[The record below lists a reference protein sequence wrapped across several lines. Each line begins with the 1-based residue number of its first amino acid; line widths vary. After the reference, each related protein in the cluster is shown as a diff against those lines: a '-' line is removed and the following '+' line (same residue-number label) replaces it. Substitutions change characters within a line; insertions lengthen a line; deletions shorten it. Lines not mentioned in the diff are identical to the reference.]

1 MVDVPDGKMEATQI
15 PRKRKRATNESHLI
29 CITLWYERK
38 TNLLGVNLLRFQE
51 VESVWLWLIHYEMT
65 FAKNFSLANILKF
78 GGMGENI
85 EQGFS
90 ICVPVNIYIIYV
102 CRIHISICI
111 WKCVIYTCFTHTC
124 SQTVHRRIPF
134 FAIWSLDP
142 LWCLLTLCAEVPLLS
157 VVPATNSSG
166 KGPGLC
172 GPIPRHGLLYACQCP
187 QQACIPTLGTPSDFI
202 SGYFPQPRG
211 ALNKMR
217 DKSDTRKYK
226 EEKSTLKCLLETT
239 SVYPGLS

>member
-1 MVDVPDGKMEATQI
+1 MVEASKSRYGISISLLSLRFLEKECEMVDVPDGKMEATQI

-102 CRIHISICI
+102 CIHMG
-111 WKCVIYTCFTHTC
+111 YTCILYINIYVKYLTH
-124 SQTVHRRIPF
+124 
-134 FAIWSLDP
+134 
-142 LWCLLTLCAEVPLLS
+142 
-157 VVPATNSSG
+157 
-166 KGPGLC
+166 
-172 GPIPRHGLLYACQCP
+172 
-187 QQACIPTLGTPSDFI
+187 
-202 SGYFPQPRG
+202 
-211 ALNKMR
+211 
-217 DKSDTRKYK
+217 
-226 EEKSTLKCLLETT
+226 
-239 SVYPGLS
+239 